1 MKSRVTI
8 TLDPEVVRKAK
19 AVARARRTNLSA
31 LVEDLLRQTTEH
43 ATPPRPRFSQ
53 KWAGKLELRESDE
66 RDELL
71 EALKQRY
78 GLGGE

>member
-31 LVEDLLRQTTEH
+31 LVEELLRQTTEH
-43 ATPPRPRFSQ
+43 AAPRPRFSR
-53 KWAGKLELRESDE
+53 KWAGKLELRESDG

-78 GLGGE
+78 GLGSE

>member
-31 LVEDLLRQTTEH
+31 LVEDLLRQTAEH
-43 ATPPRPRFSQ
+43 AAPPHPRFSR
-53 KWAGKLELRESDE
+53 KWAGKLELRESDG
-66 RDELL
+66 RDQLL

-78 GLGGE
+78 GLGSE